1 MTVAAR
7 QSNAQILEVKLQQH
21 LQAAGFKKLPLYISC
36 DFRDESLTVVGEHP
50 RSLDPLKA
58 KPTFAVL
65 EAAILEIEPES
76 IQQIGLC
83 LKITGQ
89 KAALCFPFF
98 YHAQPCF
105 VKTKNSAVVQKNR
118 EYPRRRNRDSLNR
131 KCDPDGGCRGGNTVR
146 NGWERCVG

>member
-7 QSNAQILEVKLQQH
+7 PTNAQILEVKLQQH
-21 LQAAGFKKLPLYISC
+21 LQAAGFKNLPLYISC

-50 RSLDPLKA
+50 RSLVLKA

-65 EAAILEIEPES
+65 RSSNSRNRTRIYSTDWTLPKNYRA
-76 IQQIGLC
+76 
-83 LKITGQ
+83 KT
-89 KAALCFPFF
+89 ALCFPFF

-105 VKTKNSAVVQKNR
+105 VKTQNSAGVQKNR

-131 KCDPDGGCRGGNTVR
+131 RSGPDGGCRGGDTVR

>member
-1 MTVAAR
+1 MTVATI

-21 LQAAGFKKLPLYISC
+21 LQAAGFKNLPLYISC

-50 RSLDPLKA
+50 RSLVLKA

-65 EAAILEIEPES
+65 EAAILEIEPEA

-89 KAALCFPFF
+89 K
-98 YHAQPCF
+98 QPYAFHSFTMHHPVLSRPKQCICS
-105 VKTKNSAVVQKNR
+105 KKPRISPQQK
-118 EYPRRRNRDSLNR
+118 
-131 KCDPDGGCRGGNTVR
+131 RG
-146 NGWERCVG
+146 

>member
-1 MTVAAR
+1 MTAATR

-21 LQAAGFKKLPLYISC
+21 LQAAGFKNLPLYISC

-50 RSLDPLKA
+50 RSLVLKA

-89 KAALCFPFF
+89 KQPYAFHSFTMHQPVLSRPKTVQLFKKAENIPAAETGIVLTEN
-98 YHAQPCF
+98 A
-105 VKTKNSAVVQKNR
+105 A
-118 EYPRRRNRDSLNR
+118 RRRM
-131 KCDPDGGCRGGNTVR
+131 
-146 NGWERCVG
+146 